1 MNVDIKSIDLTN
13 AIGTSFWNDT
23 INANVNELVNILG
36 VKPIKDFGDKT
47 KFQWTLEYHSEIL
60 NKTFPFTIYDYKED
74 WDQHTRKYSDTS
86 PRTNDYLYTT
96 KIDWHI
102 GAKSGDDT
110 ILVKV
115 WLKNK
120 LNEFRK

>member
-13 AIGTSFWNDT
+13 VIGTSYHNDT
-23 INANVNELVNILG
+23 INASVNELVNILG
-36 VKPIKDFGDKT
+36 VEPIKDFDVKT
-47 KFQWTLEYHSEIL
+47 KFQWTLEYHSEML

-74 WDQHTRKYSDTS
+74 WESHTESATGV
-86 PRTNDYLYTT
+86 NDYIYTT

-102 GAKSGDDT
+102 GGKSADDT

-120 LNEFRK
+120 LNNLRNEG

>member
-13 AIGTSFWNDT
+13 VIGTAYYNDT
-23 INANVNELVNILG
+23 INASVNELVNIFG
-36 VKPIKDFGDKT
+36 IEPIKNFDVKT

-60 NKTFPFTIYDYKED
+60 NKTFPFTIYDYNED
-74 WDQHTRKYSDTS
+74 WDEYVGCATGV
-86 PRTNDYLYTT
+86 NDYLYTT

-102 GAKSGDDT
+102 GGKSGDDT

-120 LNEFRK
+120 LNEIRK